1 MTFVGLDLHKRY
13 LTVYAL
19 ASSGAIIAEA
29 KRLAPD
35 LDTLLA
41 FFAPLSAPVTLAME
55 ATLY

>member
-1 MTFVGLDLHKRY
+1 LTFVRLDLHKPY
-13 LTVYAL
+13 ITVCAL
-19 ASSGAIIAEA
+19 DSSGAIIAEA